1 MMAPSVAAPV
11 SRGALASAD
20 PRAAPGTAAAAP
32 AAPSFLLTSDERAD
46 GGLDSALGGSTSTD
60 KGNNS
65 RCSSM
70 SDGESYECYGEGDV
84 DPDSPVQRRLH
95 GDGRD
100 GADGGRDANRSP
112 PGLRRSTWQR
122 TSLRR
127 PPTSNPDSLP
137 NRRWGSFRHAG
148 KRAALGSN
156 ALARPPTFPCCSQLY
171 RSSSFNSSGRSSTCD
186 TADDLYSDAS
196 LEEDVLDLNHKVQ
209 MLQQQVG
216 VLADNQTSTDERY
229 TRAKQDNAALQA
241 RVLMLEEQLRET
253 ELRAE
258 ERLQDEQKRHRELMV
273 RVEREKQLELENCAI
288 RLQTAELEATTLREE
303 GGRLRHQAD
312 QLRAEKHRVQD
323 ALVDAESALAALRD
337 EMAQQK
343 DDFRQREAE
352 HQQREQLVE
361 ELSLELERQ
370 REAERAHRQSS
381 RRPDQDSDNLAQVV
395 ALSAQLE
402 HVREEARSLREANE
416 ELQALVLTRG
426 VEEGRS
432 LLTGSMGSSSLA
444 AELEAMSQDEIRQ
457 ALKEQQDMNT
467 QLRQYIDGILINII
481 ENYPEL
487 LEVRKP

>member
-156 ALARPPTFPCCSQLY
+156 ALASQLY

>member
-137 NRRWGSFRHAG
+137 NRRWGSFRH
-148 KRAALGSN
+148 
-156 ALARPPTFPCCSQLY
+156 QLY

-444 AELEAMSQDEIRQ
+444 AELEAMSQDESMDKSLDQSSVAKIRQ

>member
-1 MMAPSVAAPV
+1 MMAPSVASMAASV
-11 SRGALASAD
+11 SRAG
-20 PRAAPGTAAAAP
+20 PQVAAQQAGPQAP
-32 AAPSFLLTSDERAD
+32 AAPSFVLTADQDEPPLD
-46 GGLDSALGGSTSTD
+46 TDSALGGSTSTD

-70 SDGESYECYGEGDV
+70 SDGESYECYGEGEV

-95 GDGRD
+95 GD
-100 GADGGRDANRSP
+100 ATRSP
-112 PGLRRSTWQR
+112 PNGGLRRSTWLR

-156 ALARPPTFPCCSQLY
+156 ALASQLY

-253 ELRAE
+253 ELRAD
-258 ERLQDEQKRHRELMV
+258 ERLQDEQKRHREIMV
-273 RVEREKQLELENCAI
+273 RVEREKQLELENFAI
-288 RLQTAELEATTLREE
+288 RLQTAELEAQTLRDETS
-303 GGRLRHQAD
+303 RLRLQSDHI
-312 QLRAEKHRVQD
+312 RSEKLRVQE
-323 ALVDAESALAALRD
+323 ALVDSEAALAALRD
-337 EMAQQK
+337 EVDQQK
-343 DDFRQREAE
+343 DGLRQREAE
-352 HQQREQLVE
+352 HQQREHLVE
-361 ELSLELERQ
+361 ELSLEIERL
-370 REAERAHRQSS
+370 REAALRQSA
-381 RRPDQDSDNLAQVV
+381 RAREHEPDQAAQAL

-402 HVREEARSLREANE
+402 RVRDEARSLREANE

-432 LLTGSMGSSSLA
+432 LLGSASLA
-444 AELEAMSQDEIRQ
+444 AELEAMSQDENMDKSLDQSSVAKIRQ
-457 ALKEQQDMNT
+457 ALKEQQEMNA